1 MGTQVSWPADAGTL
15 GCRADLPRQ
24 PSARVPAAPGDQ
36 APGGVGAWRIPTPA
50 RRCAALRPPAWPA
63 GAVGQPDRSVGR
75 SVDRA
80 VVGPGPASGGE
91 PAEHSAPFSPAPL
104 D

>member
-24 PSARVPAAPGDQ
+24 ASAWVPAAPGDQ
-36 APGGVGAWRIPTPA
+36 APGGAGAWRIRTPA
-50 RRCAALRPPAWPA
+50 RRCAASRPPAWPA
-63 GAVGQPDRSVGR
+63 GAVGQPDQSGGR
-75 SVDRA
+75 SAARA

-91 PAEHSAPFSPAPL
+91 PDGYSAPTSPSSI
-104 D
+104 